1 MTYTVINK
9 VDRKY
14 VNSLVRGDR
23 MKITYDPGADA
34 LYIAFIDNDKSDR
47 VNGEWPFNVDITSD
61 NKALGIE
68 ILEASSMFKQEFLD
82 QYK

>member
-1 MTYTVINK
+1 
-9 VDRKY
+9 
-14 VNSLVRGDR
+14 
-23 MKITYDPGADA
+23 MKITYDSGADT

-47 VNGEWPFNVDITSD
+47 VNGAWPFNVDITSD